1 MKRVGKPGNDKAR
14 RPTPEKRRKRPWPV
28 TAVGWLI
35 LLQGV
40 GLFDLGLLHVGA
52 AYLAEQVLAGSARA
66 QLLNLFPEPV
76 GAWLATLVES
86 VDEEL
91 LVRATEGRFVSV
103 GLIFVTLSV
112 AAILAGF
119 GLLRLRRSAWIS
131 AMLAQGLSLLI
142 ALILYFTSKPL
153 YVYAM
158 MLCGILVVLYL
169 NYYDVRVAFQPG
181 PKPVEKSG
189 VDKRRRSEP

>member
-1 MKRVGKPGNDKAR
+1 
-14 RPTPEKRRKRPWPV
+14 
-28 TAVGWLI
+28 
-35 LLQGV
+35 
-40 GLFDLGLLHVGA
+40 
-52 AYLAEQVLAGSARA
+52 VLAGSARA